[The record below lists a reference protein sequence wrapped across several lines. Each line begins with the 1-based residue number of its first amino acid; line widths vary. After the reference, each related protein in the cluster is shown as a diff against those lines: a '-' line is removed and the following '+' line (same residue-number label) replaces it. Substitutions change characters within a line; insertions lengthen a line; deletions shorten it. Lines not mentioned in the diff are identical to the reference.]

1 MRTRIKI
8 CGITRAQDAFAAV
21 DAGADA
27 IGLVFYAKS
36 PRNLDIPAAATI
48 AAAVP
53 PLVGVVALFL
63 DPDPELVR
71 TVLREVSIDLL
82 QFHGQE
88 EPDFCATFGRRYI
101 KAVPMGDGVDPREL
115 TARHA
120 QAVGFLLDSHAGG
133 RAGGTGE
140 TFDWGR
146 IPRDL
151 DKPLILAGGLKP
163 ANAAAAVAAV
173 RPFGVDVS
181 SGVEAAPGIKDP
193 ARITAFV
200 EQVRS
205 GEHR

>member
-8 CGITRAQDAFAAV
+8 CGITRTQDAFAAV

-27 IGLVFYAKS
+27 IGLVFYANS
-36 PRNLDIPAAATI
+36 PRNLDIPAASTI

-53 PLVGVVALFL
+53 PLVCVVALFL
-63 DPDPELVR
+63 DPEPELVR
-71 TVLREVSIDLL
+71 TVLQAVSVDLL

-88 EPDFCATFGRRYI
+88 EPDFCAAFGRRYI
-101 KAVPMGDGVDPREL
+101 KAVPMGDGVDPREW
-115 TARHA
+115 TTRHL

-151 DKPLILAGGLKP
+151 GKPLILAGGLKP
-163 ANAAAAVAAV
+163 ANAAAAVAVV

-181 SGVEAAPGIKDP
+181 SGVEVAPGIKDP
-193 ARITAFV
+193 TKIAAFV

-205 GEHR
+205 GEHT

>member
-53 PLVGVVALFL
+53 PLVCVVALFL

-71 TVLREVSIDLL
+71 MVLREVSVDLL

-88 EPDFCATFGRRYI
+88 EPDFCAAFGRRYI
-101 KAVPMGDGVDPREL
+101 KAVPMGDGIDPREW
-115 TARHA
+115 TVRHP

-133 RAGGTGE
+133 RAGGTGA

-146 IPRDL
+146 IPRNL
-151 DKPLILAGGLKP
+151 DRPLILAGGLKP

-181 SGVEAAPGIKDP
+181 SGVEVAPGIKDP
-193 ARITAFV
+193 AKITAFV

-205 GEHR
+205 GEHT